1 MVIMDTV
8 RIKGNKMKILNDTLE
23 VVIERWSDPGDYP
36 SAAGSGPLPSY
47 DYLEGVDGEVRI
59 ELTDEELVALQEAKD
74 ADELKDWVDQLDIS
88 LPDGILSATWNVEL
102 VMPNIAVLTITE
114 IEPDPCYSGSEPDF
128 DDYGD

>member
-1 MVIMDTV
+1 
-8 RIKGNKMKILNDTLE
+8 MKIISDTLE
-23 VVIERWSDPGDYP
+23 PVVETWDDPGDYP

-59 ELTDEELVALQEAKD
+59 ELTEEELTELRAAKETG
-74 ADELKDWVDQLDIS
+74 ELKDWVDQLDIS

-114 IEPDPCYSGSEPDF
+114 IEPDPCYAGSEPDF